1 MDLDTTASVPVPSI
15 VPSLLGREDYA
26 IISALVPEGARVLD
40 VGCGEGELLHWLVEN
55 KGVQGRG
62 IELESAK
69 VHKAISRG
77 LSVYQ
82 GDINEGL
89 TVYPDSAFDV
99 VILSQTL
106 QETRQPRQ
114 VLREMLRIGEKVVV
128 TFPNFA
134 HWSVRL
140 SLLFNGRAP
149 KTKFLPY
156 SWYNTPNIRV
166 LSIRDFEELTKK
178 EGWRVEKEL
187 FLSGHQRVTVF
198 ANLLAEVA
206 ICLVTK

>member
-1 MDLDTTASVPVPSI
+1 MTTTTQAPVSGI

-26 IISALVPEGARVLD
+26 IISALVPDGAKVLD

-55 KGVQGRG
+55 KGVVGRG
-62 IELESAK
+62 IELESSK

-82 GDINEGL
+82 GDINAGL
-89 TVYPDSAFDV
+89 AAYPEEAFDV

-106 QETRQPRQ
+106 QETQHPRQ
-114 VLREMLRIGEKVVV
+114 VMQEMLRIGRKVVV

-140 SLLFNGRAP
+140 SLLFKGKAP
-149 KTKFLPY
+149 RTKLLPY
-156 SWYNTPNIRV
+156 FWYNSPNIRV
-166 LSIRDFEELTKK
+166 LSIADFEELVAEEHWKIERK
-178 EGWRVEKEL
+178 I
-187 FLSGHQRVTVF
+187 FLTSNRHITRCP
-198 ANLLAEVA
+198 NLRAEVA
-206 ICLVTK
+206 ICLVTLP

>member
-1 MDLDTTASVPVPSI
+1 MDSTTAAFPMPGI

-69 VHKAISRG
+69 VHKAIAKG

-82 GDINEGL
+82 GDINAGL
-89 TVYPDSAFDV
+89 TVYPDNAFDV
-99 VILSQTL
+99 VLLSQTL
-106 QETRQPRQ
+106 QETQQPRQ
-114 VLREMLRIGEKVVV
+114 VMREMLRIGGKVVV

-134 HWSVRL
+134 HWSVRF
-140 SLLFNGRAP
+140 SLLFHGKAP

-166 LSIRDFEELTKK
+166 LSIRDFEELVAK
-178 EGWRVEKEL
+178 ENWRIEKEL
-187 FLSGHQRVTVF
+187 FLSGHRHVSMWP
-198 ANLLAEVA
+198 NLLAEVA
-206 ICLVTK
+206 ICLVTKG